1 MGGKRLG
8 VGRLLD
14 KGPAIIGDIVAA
26 LVGLLMLA
34 AVVALVVRVVKE
46 ESTPKQKSPPIGQAG
61 YRRRRWKG

>member
-26 LVGLLMLA
+26 LVGLLVLA

-46 ESTPKQKSPPIGQAG
+46 EPAPSKGLETGNPARGGAAG
-61 YRRRRWKG
+61 